1 MYPLKTF
8 LYFLII
14 ADKEPLPVVN
24 EDDLSTGENINVMK
38 KGSTTGTTYG
48 DLLDCSFF
56 TRINEH
62 PFSPCFFSMENVY
75 LVGNKSKNEPFSK
88 EGDSGSGVFL
98 MGEKPYKPL
107 GLVIGNSKNFQHTLV
122 CKIDEFLDKFGLKIV
137 QYITNKHKLV

>member
-1 MYPLKTF
+1 M
-8 LYFLII
+8 I

-48 DLLDCSFF
+48 DLLDCSYF
-56 TRINEH
+56 TRIDVH
-62 PFSPCFFSMENVY
+62 PLSPSFLSMENVY